1 MAHSWGLSRSR
12 HCIKSRHGTCLH
24 PLWPLSTPSG
34 AAVQHRSSSPLHLL
48 PGPHNTPYIQWSKV
62 PLVLLPEGLLSS
74 PPFSSSP
81 PASPHPFVS
90 PWTSQGSRSCLLPCF
105 LWSPAV
111 CPTNTYFC
119 ALQTE
124 FFLKELVGVGVRKCG
139 IFSSF
144 IETKFR
150 KYSFFWYPEQENTSM
165 WLKNV

>member
-1 MAHSWGLSRSR
+1 MAPA
-12 HCIKSRHGTCLH
+12 CT
-24 PLWPLSTPSG
+24 PLWPLSIPSG
-34 AAVQHRSSSPLHLL
+34 AAVQHRSRSPLHLL

-74 PPFSSSP
+74 TPFSSSP

-90 PWTSQGSRSCLLPCF
+90 PWTTQGSRSSLLPSF

-124 FFLKELVGVGVRKCG
+124 IFLKELVGVGVGKCG

-144 IETKFR
+144 IETKSR
-150 KYSFFWYPEQENTSM
+150 KYSFFGILNRKIHPRGSKM
-165 WLKNV
+165 CKNVSIPS